1 MYTQISDE
9 MKKMLEADART
20 FLMKLQSDTF
30 EITSGFRKIVYQGG
44 SSGEGLAIGTT
55 VSASVEITMEKTEHL
70 LTGKEFSF
78 YLGMNVEEKE
88 EYIPLGIFKAQKPTA
103 TDWDITVKA
112 YDRMY
117 DAEKTY
123 TSSLHYPTD
132 TQKVMQEIEKLLG
145 IRFVTKI
152 TPIQLKKTGES
163 DVPFAGYTIRETIG
177 FVAGLYGKFAIFNRA
192 GELEFRWY
200 ESGMKIQVNRM
211 FSFERN
217 EQDYKVQKVAG
228 SSDSN
233 TNYTAGSGNRGISYS
248 NPFLTQEIVNRI
260 YNSHNGF
267 SYRGGTVTFLGDCR
281 IDPWDMLQV
290 NDLQGNTYQIPAMQ
304 ITHEID
310 GGLTTTITAQAEE
323 EDVEDSFT
331 GPTTKAMDR
340 TFAELLLVNKLVA
353 TKASIEYLESNYIKT
368 SELDAVKANIETA
381 VITNLKGKF
390 ATIEYIKANYATIGN
405 LSAAN
410 AKIDTLEAT
419 ALTASSAEIVALKTG
434 IADINTLMFGSASGG
449 SLSTEFS
456 NSVVSMI
463 GDAQIKSAMI
473 KDISADKIT
482 SGKIYTNQVEV
493 VSRTGNLDI
502 ADNTIQI
509 KDGKKVVRVQI
520 GKDASGDYNIYI
532 WDKNGKLMFD
542 PLYGVQEDG
551 IKQAIIRN
559 DMISDTANISGKKID
574 IASLITTINEDG
586 SSTLNASKIYVDT
599 DKQTLDISFKTITEK
614 TDTAVS
620 TANSASASAATALG
634 KAQDVVD
641 RADRGEFKGD
651 KGDTGAAGATG
662 ATGLKALQPTRHWTG
677 TYTTIGQTT
686 GYTVSDFNRIPV
698 VGDTFTNL
706 DGASNTG
713 TWKVISANASDGIIQ
728 LLSYVSSKGATGPQG
743 DTGATGK
750 GLKAVTPQ
758 YYLST
763 SNTTQNG
770 GSWSSSKPTWV
781 TGRYYWTRDKMDW
794 SDNTT
799 TYSTPLL
806 ATDLNNLYSSMKT
819 VTDTVKTQGMD
830 ISALKNNITTKI
842 WQQDIT
848 TAVTSLEIGGRNL
861 LQGTKDFS
869 KGTRP
874 VSGIF
879 DLSNTV
885 GTYKVLKAM
894 CPSGR
899 TLYDP
904 FQQSITIEAK
914 TTYTLSFYAK
924 ADSPCTIFSYFY
936 DIGNAGSYYD
946 GYKSTTLTT
955 YWKHYI
961 ITWTTGDTARTA
973 SVLPMRLQ
981 ATKNVWAYMYGIKFE
996 KGNKATDWT
1005 PAPEDVDADIASVEK
1020 TVTTL
1025 SDSYS
1030 NLSQSL
1036 TEISGEVSKNKTEIE
1051 KKADGTTVTNLS
1063 NDFSKFKQDSSQ
1075 FQTTVSQTYA
1085 TKTEFNNLEIGGTNL
1100 MTHSAKLA
1108 AYIATGVG
1116 GYAGKAVNYTSTNYP
1131 SGNYTAIT
1139 CIKAGTGFYITGMLY
1154 NTNGKIKQGDKLTLS
1169 GYLYCNKDKGL
1180 FSPAIE
1186 FGTNSLWIARPKLHQ
1201 TWEYFA
1207 VTFTANKTVT
1217 TNTSAIAI
1225 CFYMGFSAGDEV
1237 QISSF
1242 KLEKGTK
1249 PTSWSPAPEDVES
1262 SIATVSTTATQTANK
1277 FQWIV
1282 KSGTS
1287 ATNFTLTDRVATL
1300 LSDKFD
1306 ITALTTFKTKAQNG
1320 TETVINGGAIKTG
1333 TITADKVLIGEQA
1346 NLITINPNSEASL
1359 KVPTGF
1365 SNYSITA
1372 DDKGQRCIIGKQ
1384 TDTYLMF
1391 CNYMPNVFAGGDE
1404 IYFKGT
1410 VPNFGSKTITGTLH
1424 IWLYDGNYKFLYDYG
1439 GTTMTFVSGTWN
1451 DVSGSVTIPSGY
1463 QTKVATYY
1471 IVGIHKSSAD
1481 VAIGLK
1487 NGAVCQKKKTGQ
1499 LIVNGTITADKIK
1512 VDSLQAIC
1520 AKIGGF
1526 TIDNNNIASGTW
1538 GTSGSVMMCTG
1549 TDGAKSIGGSGTISG
1564 WCFTAGAKF
1573 GVTKTGSLYASD
1585 ITVNGGKIDLNASS
1599 VTTAAS
1605 STTAYFRTA
1614 YSSSC
1619 YARISSG
1626 KDCSEIK
1633 IVDGNSKIFLSAES
1647 GGAFIQSYKGDEL
1660 KLHYYD
1666 GYLRADEIQAKT
1678 KLTCQSFS
1686 ASGSATITGNITT
1699 SGKLTATG
1707 NFELRTSGNASNLIL
1722 HDDYA
1727 KYCYIRYSGARLW
1740 FLPAT
1745 DSGGFELANSASL
1758 DANSGTFYATAWGS
1772 NSSRKYKE
1780 NITELQESVADRLL
1794 KIKTYHFDYKKDYGN
1809 KDMYGVI
1816 AEEVEQVHKNAVLY
1830 RNGEPD
1836 AVDYTRF
1843 IPLLIKKVQM
1853 QDKKLKYLENVVAH
1867 LIGIAMNPEQV
1878 EVEKVRK

>member
-123 TSSLHYPTD
+123 TSSLHYPAD

-152 TPIQLKKTGES
+152 TPIQLKKTGDS
-163 DVPFAGYTIRETIG
+163 DVPFAGYTIREAIG
-177 FVAGLYGKFAIFNRA
+177 YVAGLYGKFAIFNRA
-192 GELEFRWY
+192 GQLEFRWY
-200 ESGMKIQVNRM
+200 ERGMEIPLKKM

-217 EQDYKVQKVAG
+217 EQDYEVQKVVG

-233 TNYTAGSGNRGISYS
+233 TSYTAGSGNHGISYS
-248 NPFLTQEIVNRI
+248 NPFLTQEIVNQI
-260 YNSHNGF
+260 YSSKHGF

-281 IDPWDMLQV
+281 IDPWDMLQCS
-290 NDLQGNTYQIPAMQ
+290 DLQGNVYKIPAMQ

-310 GGLTTTITAQAEE
+310 GGLTTTIAAKAEE
-323 EDVEDSFT
+323 EDVEDSFS
-331 GPTTKAMDR
+331 GPATKAMER

-353 TKASIEYLESNYIKT
+353 TKASIEYLEANYIKAD
-368 SELDAVKANIETA
+368 ELDVVQANIETA
-381 VITNLKGKF
+381 VITNLQAKF
-390 ATIEYIKANYATIGN
+390 VTAEYLTANYATIEN
-405 LSAAN
+405 LKAAT
-410 AKIDTLEAT
+410 ARIETLET
-419 ALTASSAEIVALKTG
+419 NSLTANSAVITQLTGGVAN
-434 IADINTLMFGSASGG
+434 INTILFGSASGG

-456 NSVVSMI
+456 NSVVSLI

-482 SGKIYTNQVEV
+482 SGKIYTNQVEI
-493 VSRTGNLDI
+493 VSQGGNLDI

-551 IKQAIIRN
+551 IKKAIIRN

-574 IASLITTINEDG
+574 IASLISTINEDG
-586 SSTLNASKIYVDT
+586 SSTLNASKIYIDA
-599 DKQTLDISFKTITEK
+599 DKQTLDISFKSITEK
-614 TDTAVS
+614 TETAVS
-620 TANSASASAATALG
+620 DLKNLTSSVAIVQNTVN
-634 KAQDVVD
+634 AQ
-641 RADRGEFKGD
+641 
-651 KGDTGAAGATG
+651 
-662 ATGLKALQPTRHWTG
+662 G
-677 TYTTIGQTT
+677 TQI
-686 GYTVSDFNRIPV
+686 
-698 VGDTFTNL
+698 TNL
-706 DGASNTG
+706 
-713 TWKVISANASDGIIQ
+713 
-728 LLSYVSSKGATGPQG
+728 QG
-743 DTGATGK
+743 
-750 GLKAVTPQ
+750 Q
-758 YYLST
+758 I
-763 SNTTQNG
+763 N
-770 GSWSSSKPTWV
+770 
-781 TGRYYWTRDKMDW
+781 
-794 SDNTT
+794 
-799 TYSTPLL
+799 
-806 ATDLNNLYSSMKT
+806 
-819 VTDTVKTQGMD
+819 
-830 ISALKNNITTKI
+830 TKI

-1005 PAPEDVDADIASVEK
+1005 PAPEDTDSSILGLEATTKTLSTQYTSLNQTLTSLTATVNSNTTAISKKADGS

-1025 SDSYS
+1025 QE
-1030 NLSQSL
+1030 NF
-1036 TEISGEVSKNKTEIE
+1036 T
-1051 KKADGTTVTNLS
+1051 
-1063 NDFSKFKQDSSQ
+1063 KFKQD
-1075 FQTTVSQTYA
+1075 FNGFETTVSENYA
-1085 TKTEFNNLEIGGTNL
+1085 TKTEMSSKKDTLYAYFDGGGNSAGYCFLAQIKIRQTYPNTDIIIGIDQRNNGLSEVHIQFVGSNTTDPALGRIRKTGTPRWFIAKSTTSTWNLYVQKSESWDRISVTEYYNPFGSNLTVTWMCQNANAISEWTEASQMASYYGVDSSDGGTDGSNNLIT
-1100 MTHSAKLA
+1100 S
-1108 AYIATGVG
+1108 
-1116 GYAGKAVNYTSTNYP
+1116 KAVY
-1131 SGNYTAIT
+1131 
-1139 CIKAGTGFYITGMLY
+1139 
-1154 NTNGKIKQGDKLTLS
+1154 
-1169 GYLYCNKDKGL
+1169 
-1180 FSPAIE
+1180 
-1186 FGTNSLWIARPKLHQ
+1186 
-1201 TWEYFA
+1201 
-1207 VTFTANKTVT
+1207 
-1217 TNTSAIAI
+1217 
-1225 CFYMGFSAGDEV
+1225 
-1237 QISSF
+1237 
-1242 KLEKGTK
+1242 
-1249 PTSWSPAPEDVES
+1249 
-1262 SIATVSTTATQTANK
+1262 STTTIAKQTADK
-1277 FQWIV
+1277 FNWLV

-1287 ATNFTLTDRVATL
+1287 SSDFTITDRFASLTAQYINLNGLVTFSGLNSSVQTTLNTASRSYSFTGANGSVKWVRLGTLTSAGDSSIFCINVQSGNGYNSGAYQNSSL
-1300 LSDKFD
+1300 D
-1306 ITALTTFKTKAQNG
+1306 ITIKDGWQSTQAAAASFGVSVIRHNCVDTVVVQVRASAHNVCEVWVYFPWTYWNGNYTISGRWSNWSNNITNQTAAPTTGTLQSIEYRADGQTANSKAQGIADNIYTAG
-1320 TETVINGGAIKTG
+1320 TTTINGGKITTG
-1333 TITADKVLIGEQA
+1333 
-1346 NLITINPNSEASL
+1346 
-1359 KVPTGF
+1359 
-1365 SNYSITA
+1365 SIA
-1372 DDKGQRCIIGKQ
+1372 
-1384 TDTYLMF
+1384 
-1391 CNYMPNVFAGGDE
+1391 
-1404 IYFKGT
+1404 
-1410 VPNFGSKTITGTLH
+1410 
-1424 IWLYDGNYKFLYDYG
+1424 
-1439 GTTMTFVSGTWN
+1439 
-1451 DVSGSVTIPSGY
+1451 
-1463 QTKVATYY
+1463 
-1471 IVGIHKSSAD
+1471 
-1481 VAIGLK
+1481 
-1487 NGAVCQKKKTGQ
+1487 
-1499 LIVNGTITADKIK
+1499 ADKIK

-1549 TDGAKSIGGSGTISG
+1549 TDGAKSIGGSSSISG
-1564 WCFTAGAKF
+1564 WCFTAGSTF
-1573 GVTKTGSLYASD
+1573 GVTKAGALYANNVKVSGD
-1585 ITVNGGKIDLNASS
+1585 ITATSGTIGKLVINGNYLQADSGTSGNVYRMYIQKPTSASTWCFS
-1599 VTTAAS
+1599 TQYG
-1605 STTAYFRTA
+1605 STTKVGTF
-1614 YSSSC
+1614 
-1619 YARISSG
+1619 YARA
-1626 KDCSEIK
+1626 
-1633 IVDGNSKIFLSAES
+1633 DGLVYCASLTSNGAVSA
-1647 GGAFIQSYKGDEL
+1647 G
-1660 KLHYYD
+1660 
-1666 GYLRADEIQAKT
+1666 
-1678 KLTCQSFS
+1678 
-1686 ASGSATITGNITT
+1686 GNITT
-1699 SGKLTATG
+1699 NGSITAVGKLTATG
-1707 NFELRTSGNASNLIL
+1707 NLELRTSGNASNIIL

-1727 KYCYIRYSGARLW
+1727 KHCYIRYSGARLW

-1745 DSGGFELANSASL
+1745 DSGGFELAHSASL
-1758 DANSGTFYATAWGS
+1758 DANTGTFYATAWGS
-1772 NSSRKYKE
+1772 NSSRRYKE
-1780 NITELQESVADRLL
+1780 NITELTESVADRLL

-1816 AEEVEQVHKNAVLY
+1816 AEEVAHVHKNAVLY

>member
-70 LTGKEFSF
+70 LTGKEFAF
-78 YLGMNVEEKE
+78 YLGMNVDEKE
-88 EYIPLGIFKAQKPTA
+88 EYIPMGIFKAQKPTT
-103 TDWDITVKA
+103 TDWEITLKA

-117 DAEKTY
+117 DAERNY
-123 TSSLHYPTD
+123 ASSLHYPTD

-145 IRFVTKI
+145 ISFVTEI
-152 TPIQLKKTGES
+152 TPVSLKKTGDS
-163 DVPFAGYTIRETIG
+163 DVPFAGYTIREAIG
-177 FVAGLYGKFAIFNRA
+177 YVAGLYGKFAIFNRA
-192 GELEFRWY
+192 GQLEFRWY
-200 ESGMKIQVNRM
+200 ESEMEIPLKKM

-217 EQDYKVQKVAG
+217 EQDYEVQKVVG

-233 TNYTAGSGNRGISYS
+233 TSYTAGSGNHGISYS
-248 NPFLTQEIVNRI
+248 NPFLTQEIVNQI
-260 YNSHNGF
+260 YSSKHGF

-290 NDLQGNTYQIPAMQ
+290 TDLQGNIYKIPAMQ

-310 GGLTTTITAQAEE
+310 GGLTTTITAEAEE
-323 EDVEDSFT
+323 EDVEDSFG
-331 GPTTKAMDR
+331 GPATKAMER

-353 TKASIEYLESNYIKT
+353 TKASIEYLEANYIKT
-368 SELDAVKANIETA
+368 SELDAVQANIETA
-381 VITNLKGKF
+381 VITNLQGKF

-482 SGKIYTNQVEV
+482 SGKIYTNQVEI
-493 VSRTGNLDI
+493 VSQSGNLDI

-551 IKQAIIRN
+551 IKKAIIRN

-586 SSTLNASKIYVDT
+586 SSTLKASKIYVDT
-599 DKQTLDISFKTITEK
+599 DKQTLDVSFENLTGS
-614 TDTAVS
+614 V
-620 TANSASASAATALG
+620 NSATNTASAALSKVNTVEANL
-634 KAQDVVD
+634 KTIS
-641 RADRGEFKGD
+641 D
-651 KGDTGAAGATG
+651 KVTT
-662 ATGLKALQPTRHWTG
+662 QG
-677 TYTTIGQTT
+677 TQLTTVQGQ
-686 GYTVSDFNRIPV
+686 I
-698 VGDTFTNL
+698 
-706 DGASNTG
+706 
-713 TWKVISANASDGIIQ
+713 
-728 LLSYVSSKGATGPQG
+728 SSK
-743 DTGATGK
+743 
-750 GLKAVTPQ
+750 V
-758 YYLST
+758 
-763 SNTTQNG
+763 
-770 GSWSSSKPTWV
+770 
-781 TGRYYWTRDKMDW
+781 
-794 SDNTT
+794 
-799 TYSTPLL
+799 
-806 ATDLNNLYSSMKT
+806 
-819 VTDTVKTQGMD
+819 
-830 ISALKNNITTKI
+830 

-899 TLYDP
+899 TFYDP
-904 FQQSITIEAK
+904 FQQSQSITIEAK

-1005 PAPEDVDADIASVEK
+1005 PAPEDIDSSISTVEGK
-1020 TVTTL
+1020 VTTV
-1025 SDSYS
+1025 S
-1030 NLSQSL
+1030 NQYTSLNQSL
-1036 TEISGEVSKNKTEIE
+1036 TSLTATVNSNKTKINS
-1051 KKADGTTVTNLS
+1051 KADGSTVTALQS
-1063 NDFSKFKQDSSQ
+1063 NMTALTADLNGFK
-1075 FQTTVSQTYA
+1075 TTVSSTYS
-1085 TKTEFNNLEIGGTNL
+1085 TKTEFNNLQ
-1100 MTHSAKLA
+1100 
-1108 AYIATGVG
+1108 VG
-1116 GYAGKAVNYTSTNYP
+1116 GRNLLTKTNQGKTYWSFNKQNGTVSIESYETIGVKINCTVASTGYAVILYAFEQKQVNLLEPNMEYVLSFDLISSNTVAASVRICQPDATDMLANAV
-1131 SGNYTAIT
+1131 AFHVD
-1139 CIKAGTGFYITGMLY
+1139 AGTKWVHKSVTLR
-1154 NTNGKIKQGDKLTLS
+1154 TNALTLDKS
-1169 GYLYCNKDKGL
+1169 NQFVYINGFNKV
-1180 FSPAIE
+1180 
-1186 FGTNSLWIARPKLHQ
+1186 GT
-1201 TWEYFA
+1201 
-1207 VTFTANKTVT
+1207 V
-1217 TNTSAIAI
+1217 
-1225 CFYMGFSAGDEV
+1225 CFKNL
-1237 QISSF
+1237 
-1242 KLEKGTK
+1242 KLEKGNKATDW
-1249 PTSWSPAPEDVES
+1249 TPAPEDVDS
-1262 SIATVSTTATQTANK
+1262 SIKSVATIANQTADK

-1287 ATNFTLTDRVATL
+1287 ATDFTITDRMASLTAQYINLNGLVTFSGLNSSVQTTLNTASRSYSFTGANGSVKWVRLGTLTSAGDSSIFCINVQSGNGYNSGAYQNSSL
-1300 LSDKFD
+1300 D
-1306 ITALTTFKTKAQNG
+1306 ITIKDGWQSTQAAAASFGVSVIRHNCVDTVVVQVRASAHNVCEVWVYFPWTYWNGNYTISGRWSNWSNNITNQTAAPTTGTLQSIEYRADGQTANSKAQGIADNIYTSG
-1320 TETVINGGAIKTG
+1320 TTTINGGKITTG
-1333 TITADKVLIGEQA
+1333 
-1346 NLITINPNSEASL
+1346 S
-1359 KVPTGF
+1359 
-1365 SNYSITA
+1365 
-1372 DDKGQRCIIGKQ
+1372 
-1384 TDTYLMF
+1384 
-1391 CNYMPNVFAGGDE
+1391 
-1404 IYFKGT
+1404 
-1410 VPNFGSKTITGTLH
+1410 
-1424 IWLYDGNYKFLYDYG
+1424 
-1439 GTTMTFVSGTWN
+1439 
-1451 DVSGSVTIPSGY
+1451 
-1463 QTKVATYY
+1463 
-1471 IVGIHKSSAD
+1471 
-1481 VAIGLK
+1481 
-1487 NGAVCQKKKTGQ
+1487 
-1499 LIVNGTITADKIK
+1499 ITADKIK
-1512 VDSLQAIC
+1512 VDSLQAIS

-1526 TIDNNNIASGTW
+1526 DIDNNSIRSGTW
-1538 GTSGSVMMCTG
+1538 GTDNSVLVCTG
-1549 TDGAKSIGGSGTISG
+1549 SASSKSIGGSGTISG
-1564 WCFTAGAKF
+1564 WCFTAGSKF
-1573 GVTKTGSLYASD
+1573 GVTKTGALYASD

-1745 DSGGFELANSASL
+1745 DSGGFELGHSASL
-1758 DANSGTFYATAWGS
+1758 DANTGTFYATAWGS
-1772 NSSRKYKE
+1772 NSSRRYKE
-1780 NITELQESVADRLL
+1780 NITELTESVADRLL
-1794 KIKTYHFDYKKDYGN
+1794 KIKTYHFDYKKDYGS

>member
-123 TSSLHYPTD
+123 TSSLHYPAD

-152 TPIQLKKTGES
+152 TPIQLKKTGDS
-163 DVPFAGYTIRETIG
+163 DVPFAGYTIREAIG
-177 FVAGLYGKFAIFNRA
+177 YVAGLYGKFAIFNRA
-192 GELEFRWY
+192 GQLEFRWY
-200 ESGMKIQVNRM
+200 ERGMEIPLKKM

-217 EQDYKVQKVAG
+217 EQDYEVQKVVG

-233 TNYTAGSGNRGISYS
+233 TSYTAGSGNHGISYS
-248 NPFLTQEIVNRI
+248 NPFLTQEIVNQI
-260 YNSHNGF
+260 YSSKHGF

-281 IDPWDMLQV
+281 IDPWDMLQCS
-290 NDLQGNTYQIPAMQ
+290 DLQGNVYKIPAMQ

-310 GGLTTTITAQAEE
+310 GGLTTTIAAKAEE
-323 EDVEDSFT
+323 EDVEDSFS
-331 GPTTKAMDR
+331 GPATKAMER

-353 TKASIEYLESNYIKT
+353 TKASIEYLEANYIKAD
-368 SELDAVKANIETA
+368 ELDVVQANIETA
-381 VITNLKGKF
+381 VITNLQAKF
-390 ATIEYIKANYATIGN
+390 VTAEYLTANYATIEN
-405 LSAAN
+405 LKAAT
-410 AKIDTLEAT
+410 ARIETLET
-419 ALTASSAEIVALKTG
+419 NSLTANSAVITQLTGGVAN
-434 IADINTLMFGSASGG
+434 INTILFGSASGG

-456 NSVVSMI
+456 NSVVSLI

-482 SGKIYTNQVEV
+482 SGKIYTNQVEI
-493 VSRTGNLDI
+493 VSQGGNLDI

-551 IKQAIIRN
+551 IKKAIIRN

-574 IASLITTINEDG
+574 IASLISTINEDG
-586 SSTLNASKIYVDT
+586 SSTLNASKIYIDA
-599 DKQTLDISFKTITEK
+599 DKQTLDISFKSITEK
-614 TDTAVS
+614 TETAVS
-620 TANSASASAATALG
+620 DLKNLTSSVAIVQNTVN
-634 KAQDVVD
+634 AQ
-641 RADRGEFKGD
+641 
-651 KGDTGAAGATG
+651 
-662 ATGLKALQPTRHWTG
+662 G
-677 TYTTIGQTT
+677 TQI
-686 GYTVSDFNRIPV
+686 
-698 VGDTFTNL
+698 TNL
-706 DGASNTG
+706 
-713 TWKVISANASDGIIQ
+713 
-728 LLSYVSSKGATGPQG
+728 QG
-743 DTGATGK
+743 
-750 GLKAVTPQ
+750 Q
-758 YYLST
+758 I
-763 SNTTQNG
+763 N
-770 GSWSSSKPTWV
+770 
-781 TGRYYWTRDKMDW
+781 
-794 SDNTT
+794 
-799 TYSTPLL
+799 
-806 ATDLNNLYSSMKT
+806 
-819 VTDTVKTQGMD
+819 
-830 ISALKNNITTKI
+830 TKI

-1005 PAPEDVDADIASVEK
+1005 PAPEDTDSSILGLEATTKTLSTQYTSLNQTLTSLTATVNSNTTAISKKADGS

-1025 SDSYS
+1025 QE
-1030 NLSQSL
+1030 NF
-1036 TEISGEVSKNKTEIE
+1036 T
-1051 KKADGTTVTNLS
+1051 
-1063 NDFSKFKQDSSQ
+1063 KFKQD
-1075 FQTTVSQTYA
+1075 FNGFETTVSENYA
-1085 TKTEFNNLEIGGTNL
+1085 TKTEMSSKKDTLYAYFDGGGNSAGYCFLAQIKIRQTYPNTDIIIGIDQRNNGLSEVHIQFVGSNTTDPALGRIRKTGTPRWFIAKSTTSTWNLYVQKSESWDRISVTEYYNPFGSNLTVTWMCQNANAISEWTEASQMASYYGVDSSDGGTDGSNNLIT
-1100 MTHSAKLA
+1100 S
-1108 AYIATGVG
+1108 
-1116 GYAGKAVNYTSTNYP
+1116 KAVY
-1131 SGNYTAIT
+1131 
-1139 CIKAGTGFYITGMLY
+1139 
-1154 NTNGKIKQGDKLTLS
+1154 
-1169 GYLYCNKDKGL
+1169 
-1180 FSPAIE
+1180 
-1186 FGTNSLWIARPKLHQ
+1186 
-1201 TWEYFA
+1201 
-1207 VTFTANKTVT
+1207 
-1217 TNTSAIAI
+1217 
-1225 CFYMGFSAGDEV
+1225 
-1237 QISSF
+1237 
-1242 KLEKGTK
+1242 
-1249 PTSWSPAPEDVES
+1249 
-1262 SIATVSTTATQTANK
+1262 STTTIAKQTADK
-1277 FQWIV
+1277 FNWLV

-1287 ATNFTLTDRVATL
+1287 SSDFTITDRFASLTAQYINLNGLVTFSGLNSSVQTTLNTASRSYSFTGANGSVKWVRLGTLTSAGDSSIFCINVQSGNGYNSGAYQNSSL
-1300 LSDKFD
+1300 D
-1306 ITALTTFKTKAQNG
+1306 ITIKDGWQSTQAAAASFGVSVIRHNCVDTVVVQVRASAHNVCEVWVYFPWTYWNGNYTISGRWSNWSNNITNQTAAPTTGTLQSIEYRADGQTANSKAQGIADNIYTAG
-1320 TETVINGGAIKTG
+1320 TTTINGGKITTG
-1333 TITADKVLIGEQA
+1333 
-1346 NLITINPNSEASL
+1346 
-1359 KVPTGF
+1359 
-1365 SNYSITA
+1365 SIA
-1372 DDKGQRCIIGKQ
+1372 
-1384 TDTYLMF
+1384 
-1391 CNYMPNVFAGGDE
+1391 
-1404 IYFKGT
+1404 
-1410 VPNFGSKTITGTLH
+1410 
-1424 IWLYDGNYKFLYDYG
+1424 
-1439 GTTMTFVSGTWN
+1439 
-1451 DVSGSVTIPSGY
+1451 
-1463 QTKVATYY
+1463 
-1471 IVGIHKSSAD
+1471 
-1481 VAIGLK
+1481 
-1487 NGAVCQKKKTGQ
+1487 
-1499 LIVNGTITADKIK
+1499 ADKIK

-1549 TDGAKSIGGSGTISG
+1549 TDGAKSIGGSSSISG
-1564 WCFTAGAKF
+1564 WCFTAGSTF
-1573 GVTKTGSLYASD
+1573 GVTKAGALYANNVKVSGD
-1585 ITVNGGKIDLNASS
+1585 ITATSGTIGKLVINGNYLQADSGTSGNVYRMYIQKPTSASTWCFS
-1599 VTTAAS
+1599 TQYG
-1605 STTAYFRTA
+1605 STTKVGTF
-1614 YSSSC
+1614 
-1619 YARISSG
+1619 YARA
-1626 KDCSEIK
+1626 
-1633 IVDGNSKIFLSAES
+1633 DGLVYCTSLTSNGAVSA
-1647 GGAFIQSYKGDEL
+1647 G
-1660 KLHYYD
+1660 
-1666 GYLRADEIQAKT
+1666 
-1678 KLTCQSFS
+1678 
-1686 ASGSATITGNITT
+1686 GNITT
-1699 SGKLTATG
+1699 NGSITAVGKLTATG
-1707 NFELRTSGNASNLIL
+1707 NLELRTSGNASNIIL

-1727 KYCYIRYSGARLW
+1727 KHCYIRYSGARLW

-1745 DSGGFELANSASL
+1745 DSGGFELAHSASL
-1758 DANSGTFYATAWGS
+1758 DANTGTFYATAWGS
-1772 NSSRKYKE
+1772 NSSRRYKE
-1780 NITELQESVADRLL
+1780 NITELTESVADRLL

-1816 AEEVEQVHKNAVLY
+1816 AEEVAHVHKNAVLY

>member
-152 TPIQLKKTGES
+152 TPIQLKKTGDS
-163 DVPFAGYTIRETIG
+163 DVPFAGYTIREAIG
-177 FVAGLYGKFAIFNRA
+177 YVAGLYGKFAIFNRA
-192 GELEFRWY
+192 GQLEFRWY
-200 ESGMKIQVNRM
+200 ERGMEIPLKKM

-217 EQDYKVQKVAG
+217 EQDYEVQKVVG

-233 TNYTAGSGNRGISYS
+233 TSYTAGSGNHGISYS
-248 NPFLTQEIVNRI
+248 NPFLTQEIVNQI
-260 YNSHNGF
+260 YSSKHGF

-281 IDPWDMLQV
+281 IDPWDMLQCS
-290 NDLQGNTYQIPAMQ
+290 DLQGNVYKIPAMQ

-310 GGLTTTITAQAEE
+310 GGLTTTIAAKAEE
-323 EDVEDSFT
+323 EDVEDSFS
-331 GPTTKAMDR
+331 GPATKAMER

-353 TKASIEYLESNYIKT
+353 TKASIEYLEANYIKAD
-368 SELDAVKANIETA
+368 ELDVVQANIETA
-381 VITNLKGKF
+381 VITNLQAKF
-390 ATIEYIKANYATIGN
+390 VTAEYLTANYATIEN
-405 LSAAN
+405 LKAAT
-410 AKIDTLEAT
+410 ARIETLET
-419 ALTASSAEIVALKTG
+419 NSLTANSAVITQLTGGVAN
-434 IADINTLMFGSASGG
+434 INTILFGSASGG

-473 KDISADKIT
+473 KDISADKLT
-482 SGKIYTNQVEV
+482 SGKIYTNQVEI

-551 IKQAIIRN
+551 IKKAIIRN

-574 IASLITTINEDG
+574 IASLISTINEDG
-586 SSTLNASKIYVDT
+586 SSTLNASKIYIDA
-599 DKQTLDISFKTITEK
+599 DKQTLDISFKSITEK
-614 TDTAVS
+614 TETAVS
-620 TANSASASAATALG
+620 DLKNLTSSVAIVQNTVN
-634 KAQDVVD
+634 AQ
-641 RADRGEFKGD
+641 
-651 KGDTGAAGATG
+651 
-662 ATGLKALQPTRHWTG
+662 G
-677 TYTTIGQTT
+677 TQI
-686 GYTVSDFNRIPV
+686 
-698 VGDTFTNL
+698 TNL
-706 DGASNTG
+706 
-713 TWKVISANASDGIIQ
+713 
-728 LLSYVSSKGATGPQG
+728 QG
-743 DTGATGK
+743 
-750 GLKAVTPQ
+750 Q
-758 YYLST
+758 I
-763 SNTTQNG
+763 N
-770 GSWSSSKPTWV
+770 
-781 TGRYYWTRDKMDW
+781 
-794 SDNTT
+794 
-799 TYSTPLL
+799 
-806 ATDLNNLYSSMKT
+806 
-819 VTDTVKTQGMD
+819 
-830 ISALKNNITTKI
+830 TKI

-1005 PAPEDVDADIASVEK
+1005 PAPEDTDSSILGLEATTKTLSTQYTSLNQTLTSLTATVNSNTTAISKKADGS

-1025 SDSYS
+1025 QE
-1030 NLSQSL
+1030 NF
-1036 TEISGEVSKNKTEIE
+1036 T
-1051 KKADGTTVTNLS
+1051 
-1063 NDFSKFKQDSSQ
+1063 KFKQD
-1075 FQTTVSQTYA
+1075 FNGFETTVSENYA
-1085 TKTEFNNLEIGGTNL
+1085 TKTEMSSKKDTLYAYFDGGGNSAGYCFLAQIKIRQTYPNTDIIIGIDQRNNGLSEVHIQFVGSNTTDPALGRIRKTGTPRWFIAKSTTSTWNLYVQKSESWDRISVTEYYNPFGSNLTVTWMCQNANAISEWTEASQMASYYGVDSSDGGTDGSNNLIT
-1100 MTHSAKLA
+1100 S
-1108 AYIATGVG
+1108 
-1116 GYAGKAVNYTSTNYP
+1116 KAVY
-1131 SGNYTAIT
+1131 
-1139 CIKAGTGFYITGMLY
+1139 
-1154 NTNGKIKQGDKLTLS
+1154 
-1169 GYLYCNKDKGL
+1169 
-1180 FSPAIE
+1180 
-1186 FGTNSLWIARPKLHQ
+1186 
-1201 TWEYFA
+1201 
-1207 VTFTANKTVT
+1207 
-1217 TNTSAIAI
+1217 
-1225 CFYMGFSAGDEV
+1225 
-1237 QISSF
+1237 
-1242 KLEKGTK
+1242 
-1249 PTSWSPAPEDVES
+1249 
-1262 SIATVSTTATQTANK
+1262 STTTIAKQTADK
-1277 FQWIV
+1277 FNWLV

-1287 ATNFTLTDRVATL
+1287 SSDFTITDRFASLTAQYINLNGLVTFSGLNSSVQTTLNTASRSYSFTGANGSVKWVRLGTLTSAGDSSIFCINVQSGNGYNSGAYQNSSL
-1300 LSDKFD
+1300 D
-1306 ITALTTFKTKAQNG
+1306 ITIKDGWQSTQAAAASFGVSVIRHNCVDTVVVQVRASAHNVCEVWVYFPWTYWNGNYTISGRWSNWSNNITNKTAAPTTGTLQSIEYRADGQTANSKAQGIADNIYTAG
-1320 TETVINGGAIKTG
+1320 TTTINGGKITTG
-1333 TITADKVLIGEQA
+1333 
-1346 NLITINPNSEASL
+1346 
-1359 KVPTGF
+1359 
-1365 SNYSITA
+1365 SIA
-1372 DDKGQRCIIGKQ
+1372 
-1384 TDTYLMF
+1384 
-1391 CNYMPNVFAGGDE
+1391 
-1404 IYFKGT
+1404 
-1410 VPNFGSKTITGTLH
+1410 
-1424 IWLYDGNYKFLYDYG
+1424 
-1439 GTTMTFVSGTWN
+1439 
-1451 DVSGSVTIPSGY
+1451 
-1463 QTKVATYY
+1463 
-1471 IVGIHKSSAD
+1471 
-1481 VAIGLK
+1481 
-1487 NGAVCQKKKTGQ
+1487 
-1499 LIVNGTITADKIK
+1499 ADKIK

-1549 TDGAKSIGGSGTISG
+1549 TDGAKSIGGSSSISG
-1564 WCFTAGAKF
+1564 WCFTAGSTF
-1573 GVTKTGSLYASD
+1573 GVTKAGALYANNVKVSGD
-1585 ITVNGGKIDLNASS
+1585 ITATSGTIGKLVINGNYLQADSGTSGNVYRMYIQKPTSASTWCFS
-1599 VTTAAS
+1599 TQYG
-1605 STTAYFRTA
+1605 STTKVGTF
-1614 YSSSC
+1614 
-1619 YARISSG
+1619 YARA
-1626 KDCSEIK
+1626 
-1633 IVDGNSKIFLSAES
+1633 DGLVYCTSLTSNGAVSA
-1647 GGAFIQSYKGDEL
+1647 G
-1660 KLHYYD
+1660 
-1666 GYLRADEIQAKT
+1666 
-1678 KLTCQSFS
+1678 
-1686 ASGSATITGNITT
+1686 GNITT
-1699 SGKLTATG
+1699 NGSITAVGKLTATG
-1707 NFELRTSGNASNLIL
+1707 NLELRTSGNASNIIL

-1727 KYCYIRYSGARLW
+1727 KHCYIRYSGARLW

-1745 DSGGFELANSASL
+1745 DSGGFELAHSASL
-1758 DANSGTFYATAWGS
+1758 DTNTGTFYATAWGS
-1772 NSSRKYKE
+1772 NSSRRYKE
-1780 NITELQESVADRLL
+1780 NITELTESVADRLL

-1816 AEEVEQVHKNAVLY
+1816 AEEVAHVHKNAVLY